1 MKRLIAA
8 ALLVAACLCGCKS
21 ENKIQ
26 VINTPDSGKQ

>member
-1 MKRLIAA
+1 MKRLIAV
-8 ALLVAACLCGCKS
+8 LLVAACLCGCKS